1 MTDLTRLWHFNRPK
15 LAASLVDRAL
25 AQERVALF
33 GPRQTGKTSLLREE
47 VMPLA
52 TQRGALAIYIECW
65 ADKTDPL
72 GSINYGLQKALD
84 DLTVPRPG
92 AARTLKAP
100 VKKVGFAGASVE
112 IAEPARRALPPSKFL
127 QVDALLSSILQETA
141 KPLLLIFDEFQ
152 EAARTAEADA
162 AMAALRAALTQAS
175 GRVGVIFS
183 GSSEVLL
190 LQAFSRAKA
199 PLYGFA
205 QAQAYP
211 LLKEDFCG
219 HVARKFRQATTRDLP
234 LVEAMRVME
243 QVGYQPGPFLRVVSS
258 TMANPRW
265 TLDQSM
271 QALLDPQAQT
281 PWSVGWFSLTDLQ
294 RVALRLIAEEE
305 QPTGKTSLERA
316 ARELGEPQVQ
326 PSSITRALEA
336 LEKNGH
342 IERNL
347 MGGGKRYAV
356 ADPVMKAWLKV
367 NKDLKITG
375 I

>member
-15 LAASLVDRAL
+15 LAASLVDRVL
-25 AQERVALF
+25 AHERVALF

-52 TQRGALAIYIECW
+52 TSRGALAIYIECW

-72 GSINYGLQKALD
+72 GSINYGLQKAID
-84 DLTVPRPG
+84 DLSVPRAG

-100 VKKVGFAGASVE
+100 VRKLGFAGASLE
-112 IAEPARRALPPSKFL
+112 ISEPPRRDMPQSKFL
-127 QVDALLSSILQETA
+127 KVDALLSRILQETD
-141 KPLLLIFDEFQ
+141 KPVLLIFDEFQ
-152 EAARTAEADA
+152 EAARTADADA

-175 GRVGVIFS
+175 TRVGVIFS

-219 HVARKFRQATTRDLP
+219 HVARKFREATTRDLP
-234 LVEAMRVME
+234 VVEAMRVME
-243 QVGYQPGPFLRVVSS
+243 QVGYQPGPFLSVVASV
-258 TMANPRW
+258 MANPRW
-265 TLDQSM
+265 TLDQAM
-271 QALLDPQAQT
+271 QALLDPKAQT
-281 PWSVGWFSLTDLQ
+281 PWSVGWFSLTSLQ
-294 RVALRLIAEEE
+294 RMALRLIAEEE
-305 QPTGKTSLERA
+305 QPTGKASLERA
-316 ARELGEPQVQ
+316 AQALGETHVQ

-342 IERNL
+342 IERDL

-356 ADPVMKAWLKV
+356 ADPVMKAWLKA
-367 NKDLKITG
+367 NKTLQIRE
-375 I
+375 

>member
-15 LAASLVDRAL
+15 LATSLVDRAL

-52 TQRGALAIYIECW
+52 AKRGALAIYIECW

-72 GSINYGLQKALD
+72 GSINYGLQKAID
-84 DLTVPRPG
+84 DLTVPSAG
-92 AARTLKAP
+92 AARALKTP
-100 VKKVGFAGASVE
+100 VRRVGFAGALVE
-112 IAEPARRALPPSKFL
+112 VTEPPRRDMPQSKFL
-127 QVDALLSSILQETA
+127 KVDALLSRVLQETS
-141 KPLLLIFDEFQ
+141 KPVLLIFDEFQ
-152 EAARTAEADA
+152 EAARSAEADA
-162 AMAALRAALTQAS
+162 AMAALRSALTQAS
-175 GRVGVIFS
+175 SRVGVIFS

-205 QAQAYP
+205 LAQAYP

-219 HVARKFRQATTRDLP
+219 HVARKFKEATTRDLP
-234 LVEAMRVME
+234 LVEAMGLLE
-243 QVGYQPGPFLRVVSS
+243 QVGYQPSPFLRVVAGAL
-258 TMANPRW
+258 ANPGW
-265 TLDQSM
+265 TLAQSM
-271 QALLDPQAQT
+271 KSLLDPKAQT

-294 RVALRLIAEEE
+294 RMALRLIVDEE
-305 QPTGKTSLERA
+305 QPTAKASLERA
-316 ARELGEPQVQ
+316 AEQLGDGPVQ

-342 IERNL
+342 IQRDL
-347 MGGGKRYAV
+347 TGSGKRFVV
-356 ADPVMKAWLKV
+356 ADPMMKAWLKANSNLPV
-367 NKDLKITG
+367 KG
-375 I
+375 